1 MTAMRA
7 LAVCGSARA
16 SIVVWIGL
24 LTLLL
29 MGSEL
34 LIAQDVPDGD
44 PAFESY
50 DIIPPADIRGWTP
63 SDEQFELYVN
73 SIDIAGDMVPQ
84 IDVLDDQQQSHMFRM
99 EKPGDTLYLS
109 ILPPDYTP
117 DDSLSVRNT
126 VSGLDC
132 EFPLVVWA
140 GTRRATFWFS
150 YESGNIT
157 LDTLQPAPFIT
168 TVSLLELPADV
179 ETLQLEGKNKNA
191 KIVRTLEKELR
202 GLAELI
208 QLDEGFYRNVWFKV
222 NKTIVQRWKT
232 NETETGTFL
241 AFRCEDGQIDS
252 VAQILEM
259 YRGDH
264 APTD

>member
-1 MTAMRA
+1 MTAVRT
-7 LAVCGSARA
+7 LTVCGSARV

-29 MGSEL
+29 IGGKR
-34 LIAQDVPDGD
+34 LIAQDDSDGD
-44 PAFESY
+44 PAFEAY
-50 DIIPPADIRGWTP
+50 DVIPPPGIRDWTP
-63 SDEQFELYVN
+63 SDDQFELYVN
-73 SIDIAGDMVPQ
+73 AIDVAGEMVPQ
-84 IDVLDDQQQSHMFRM
+84 IDILDDKQQSHMFWM
-99 EKPGDTLYLS
+99 EKHGDTLYLF
-109 ILPPDYTP
+109 ILPPGYAP
-117 DDSLSVRNT
+117 DDSLAVRNT
-126 VSGLDC
+126 VNGLDY
-132 EFPLVVWA
+132 EFPFVVWA

-168 TVSLLELPADV
+168 IVSLLDIPADV

-232 NETETGTFL
+232 NETKTGTFL